1 MQKISA
7 GLLDY
12 RRNAGV
18 LEVLL
23 THPGGPLWTRRDE
36 GAWMIPKGEV
46 NTGEDLLDAARR
58 EFHEETG
65 FQAEGTFLAI
75 APIRQKAGK
84 VVHCWAFEG
93 YFDPAQIRSNDFE
106 MEWPPHSGKIVR
118 FPEVDRAQWFDLT
131 QARKKMLPSQLPLL
145 YELERSL

>member
-46 NTGEDLLDAARR
+46 NPGEDLLDAARR

-93 YFDPAQIRSNDFE
+93 DFDPAQIRSNDFE

-145 YELERSL
+145 DELERSL